1 MDMTRK
7 EFLQTVIGA
16 AAAAA
21 VYPVSVNAQTPKPK
35 FKRGVTFYS
44 YQEEY
49 YTRTMRLE
57 DCVAEVASMGA
68 EGVEVI
74 AEEMV
79 PNYPDPPEAWVQHWH
94 SLMDKYHTKPACLD
108 TFVDVY
114 WGGRRNMT
122 LQESVDT
129 LAAQL
134 KLANRMGFKVM
145 RPTTGPVQDSAPE
158 MIEKVLPIAEN
169 YDVRIVP
176 EVHAPIPTKGKF
188 IDSYME
194 IIARTKTKHL
204 GFNPDMGI
212 FCKRLPRVVLD
223 WHKRQGASDQ
233 VIRYL
238 DQAFQDGVSGAAR
251 IAAVQKMSSAEP
263 DRRAAAMTPGYGP
276 VTNNP
281 RDLLAIMPY
290 CYNVHGKFYE
300 MTDALQEYSIPY
312 EQVIPVFIEGGYSW
326 YINSEYEGQRST
338 QDVKETDSCESVR
351 RHHVMMK
358 RLMGEA

>member
-1 MDMTRK
+1 MTRK
-7 EFLQTVIGA
+7 EFLQTATA

-21 VYPVSVNAQTPKPK
+21 FIDTHNADAQTAKPK

-49 YTRTMRLE
+49 YTRAMDLE
-57 DCVAEVASMGA
+57 DCIAEVASMGA
-68 EGVEVI
+68 EGAELL

-79 PNYPDPPEAWVQHWH
+79 PNYPDPPEAWVEHWH
-94 SLMDKYHTKPACLD
+94 ALLNKYHVKPSCLD
-108 TFVDVY
+108 TFVDIY
-114 WGGRRNMT
+114 WGGRREMT

-145 RPTTGPVQDSAPE
+145 RPTTGPVQESAPA
-158 MIEKVLPIAEN
+158 MIEKALPVAEK
-169 YDVRIVP
+169 YDVRIAP
-176 EVHAPIPTKGKF
+176 EVHAPILTKGKF

-194 IIARTKTKHL
+194 IITRTKTKHL

-212 FCKRLPRVVLD
+212 FCKRLPRVVLE
-223 WHKRQGASDQ
+223 RQRREGAQDK
-233 VIRYL
+233 VIQYL
-238 DQAFQDGVSGAAR
+238 DKAFQDGVSADDR
-251 IAAVQKMSSAEP
+251 LAAVRKMSSAEP
-263 DRRAAAMTPGYGP
+263 DTQAALKTGGYGP
-276 VTNNP
+276 VTNSP
-281 RDLLAIMPY
+281 RDLLPIMPY

-300 MTDALQEYSIPY
+300 MTDDLTEHSIPY
-312 EQVIPVFIEGGYSW
+312 HEIMPVFVEGGYSW
-326 YINSEYEGQRST
+326 YIDSEYEGQRDT
-338 QDVKETDSCESVR
+338 QDITETDSCEEVR